1 MWNRQVSDW
10 PSYRTHSLAAAFV
23 SMALALFAAPL
34 VAQTGTVTGRVV
46 DSRSGVPITTAQITI
61 TGTSLGAAVDADGR
75 FRIVS
80 VPPGAHEVRARS
92 IGYQPATAAVSVA
105 ADGSASVT
113 LSLNQSAT
121 ALDAVLITGAVGDTR
136 RRAIGNAVSTVSVSD
151 VIGKGS
157 VSNITE
163 VLQSKVPGLTLMPG
177 SGEAGTSTNYR
188 LRGAGSL
195 YAGNNPTIYVDGV
208 RVNSRGQGNY
218 TVFGQNTSSLDA
230 INPNDIE
237 SIEVI
242 KGPAAATLY
251 GAEAAAGV
259 IQIITK
265 RGQPGRIRWDARYE
279 TGKSW
284 WPESMRPVNF
294 AVSTAARIADP
305 VNYPGFIGTQVGD
318 IISHRVMS
326 EPDALRDGGVRRA
339 SLSASGGGDRYSF
352 FVSGAR
358 DNEQGVNFNNY
369 SKLGSLRGN
378 FSFVPS
384 TKLSFNTNLSYA
396 QNHVRL
402 PLNDN
407 IAFGLIISSWL
418 AIPGRAY

>member
-1 MWNRQVSDW
+1 MR
-10 PSYRTHSLAAAFV
+10 SLAAAFV

-61 TGTSLGAAVDADGR
+61 AGTSLGAAVDADGR
-75 FRIVS
+75 FRIVN
-80 VPPGAHEVRARS
+80 VPQGAHEVRARS

-105 ADGSASVT
+105 ADGSANVT

-136 RRAIGNAVSTVSVSD
+136 RRAIGNAVSTVSVAD

-157 VSNITE
+157 VSNVTE

-208 RVNSRGQGNY
+208 RVNSRGHGNY

-284 WPESMRPVNF
+284 WP
-294 AVSTAARIADP
+294 
-305 VNYPGFIGTQVGD
+305 
-318 IISHRVMS
+318 
-326 EPDALRDGGVRRA
+326 
-339 SLSASGGGDRYSF
+339 
-352 FVSGAR
+352 
-358 DNEQGVNFNNY
+358 
-369 SKLGSLRGN
+369 
-378 FSFVPS
+378 
-384 TKLSFNTNLSYA
+384 
-396 QNHVRL
+396 
-402 PLNDN
+402 
-407 IAFGLIISSWL
+407 
-418 AIPGRAY
+418 